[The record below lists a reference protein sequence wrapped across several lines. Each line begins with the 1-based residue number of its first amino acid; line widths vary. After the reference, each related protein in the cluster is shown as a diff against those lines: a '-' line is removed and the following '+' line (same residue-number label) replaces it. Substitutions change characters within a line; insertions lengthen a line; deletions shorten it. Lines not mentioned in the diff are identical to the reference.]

1 MVFYLVFQASTGK
14 KLLEKITEE
23 IPGPGNLLPNIPLMC
38 VFFYLTENIF
48 DGMKKIPSS
57 NGENWGESTLFT
69 SIDKCTGNPTNWDR
83 TKWGSL
89 YISIFIF
96 QLKLCQASLSL
107 SHKQFYWGQYGQFHQ
122 QSTLVDLQWFSY
134 LLF

>member
-1 MVFYLVFQASTGK
+1 MVFPLVFQASTGK

-57 NGENWGESTLFT
+57 NGEN
-69 SIDKCTGNPTNWDR
+69 
-83 TKWGSL
+83 
-89 YISIFIF
+89 
-96 QLKLCQASLSL
+96 
-107 SHKQFYWGQYGQFHQ
+107 
-122 QSTLVDLQWFSY
+122 
-134 LLF
+134 